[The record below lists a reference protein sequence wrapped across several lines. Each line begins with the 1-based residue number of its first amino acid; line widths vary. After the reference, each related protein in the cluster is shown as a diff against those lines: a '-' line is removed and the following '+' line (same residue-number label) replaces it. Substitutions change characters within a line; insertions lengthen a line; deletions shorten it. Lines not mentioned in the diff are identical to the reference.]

1 MSQSNNNS
9 DTNSNDNHS
18 QSANPNAVDRI
29 VEESLRPVAHLMKD
43 PSVTEILING
53 PNEVFVE
60 RAGKLHKTDAKFAD
74 EDTLRAAVVSIAGF
88 VSRRINDEEPR
99 LDARLPS
106 GSRIAAVLYPISRGG
121 TTVSI
126 RKFTQ
131 TNISFKDYIQ
141 LGAITA
147 DAAQFLDVC
156 MFLGKNVLVSGGT
169 GSGKTTLLSLLCSRI
184 PKGQRLIVIEDS
196 SELTIG
202 YEHVVRFETRMAN
215 QQGKGEISMKD
226 LLKSSLRLRPDRI
239 IVGEVRSAEAMELI
253 NAMNTGHKGCLGTV
267 HANSP
272 EDAIVRLEA
281 LAQGGDAKISEKA
294 LKSQVAS
301 AVDLIIQVSRFSDG
315 SRRIAAISEIV
326 GLNSDGSYE
335 VNTIFNLSRLVRKPD
350 GKLEGHIEPTGNL
363 PTFMNEIIDNR
374 LPFPEAKFRKAI

>member
-1 MSQSNNNS
+1 MSDNPSSAPENS
-9 DTNSNDNHS
+9 
-18 QSANPNAVDRI
+18 NAVDRI

-43 PSVTEILING
+43 PTVTEILING

-60 RAGKLHKTDAKFAD
+60 RGGKLQKTDAKFAD

-88 VSRRINDEEPR
+88 VSRRITDEEPR

-106 GSRIAAVLYPISRGG
+106 GSRIAAVLYPISRTG

-131 TNISFKDYIQ
+131 TSITFKDYIQ

-147 DAAQFLDVC
+147 DGAQFLDVC
-156 MFLGKNVLVSGGT
+156 MFLGKNILVSGGT
-169 GSGKTTLLSLLCSRI
+169 GSGKTTLLSLMCSRI
-184 PKGQRLIVIEDS
+184 PKGQRIIVIEDS
-196 SELTIG
+196 SELTIN

-215 QQGKGEISMKD
+215 QQGKGEVSMKD

-281 LAQGGDAKISEKA
+281 LAQGGDGKISEKA

-326 GLNSDGSYE
+326 GLNADGSYE
-335 VNTIFNLSRLVRKPD
+335 VNPIFQMSRMIRRPD
-350 GKLEGHIEPTGNL
+350 GKLEGQIEPSGNL

-374 LPFPEAKFRKAI
+374 LPFPEAKFRKAS